1 MRKISSEREKGRTML
16 MANNETLVPR
26 TAYAEERDAE
36 RKRQRS
42 EPGPKWYISRR
53 MRGTDRK
60 ALHFLTQFKIQA
72 YSPTIMELRSMPRRR
87 MSAAQRQ
94 SGVSVQMPSEVALF
108 PGYVFTR
115 LDIRQPGWGN
125 AFEMAGI
132 GGLVCRDDMPIWMPD
147 EKIDAIRKCEN
158 NGIISGKNSV
168 RAVFGIGDEVMVT
181 NGPFASFPGIVE
193 EGLDCAIENLDPS
206 MRIKVA
212 VNIFGRATPV
222 ELEYWQ
228 VAKKDQ

>member
-1 MRKISSEREKGRTML
+1 ML
-16 MANNETLVPR
+16 MATDT
-26 TAYAEERDAE
+26 TATDGIGKILAEQRAKERE
-36 RKRQRS
+36 RQRN

-60 ALHFLTQFKIQA
+60 ALHFLTQFKIEA
-72 YSPTIMELRSMPRRR
+72 YSPTIMELRAMPRRR
-87 MSAAQRQ
+87 MSQAQRQ

-115 LDIRQPGWGN
+115 FDIRKHAGWGN
-125 AFEMAGI
+125 AFELAGI

-147 EKIDAIRKCEN
+147 EKIAAIRKCEN

-168 RAVFGIGDEVMVT
+168 RAVFGIGDEVTVT

-228 VAKKDQ
+228 VAKKNQ

>member
-1 MRKISSEREKGRTML
+1 MQMAAHDMVGMGRE
-16 MANNETLVPR
+16 V
-26 TAYAEERDAE
+26 AEQRDIE
-36 RKRQRS
+36 RKRLRA

-53 MRGTDRK
+53 MRGTDKK
-60 ALHFLTQFKIQA
+60 ALHWLTQFKIEA
-72 YSPTIMELRSMPRRR
+72 YGPMITELRSMPRRR

-115 LDIRQPGWGN
+115 FDIRQPGWGN

-132 GGLVCRDDMPIWMPD
+132 GGLVCREDMPIWMPD

-158 NGIISGKNSV
+158 HGIISGKNSV

-181 NGPFASFPGIVE
+181 HGPFASFPGIVE
-193 EGLDCAIENLDPS
+193 AGLDCAIEKLDPA